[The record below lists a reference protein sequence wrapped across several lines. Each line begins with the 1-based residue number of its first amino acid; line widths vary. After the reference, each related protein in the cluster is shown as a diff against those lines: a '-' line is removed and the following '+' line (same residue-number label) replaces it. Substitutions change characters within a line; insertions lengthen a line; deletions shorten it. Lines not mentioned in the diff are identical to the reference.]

1 MLVSI
6 SRAVPSVAR
15 RLPKFNINTIRRSFV
30 GTISS
35 NKNKPKQI
43 SNDKNKTEDT
53 DVTKLMKQKFANRRR
68 DLEKSEYTYTRRSKI
83 NSPSGYQNV
92 KEQLRKCNNVKDV
105 MDIMMANKKCEDVQ
119 VGTAA
124 MSVIIQLYENSKVSA
139 VIAMQH
145 INEIWKVMNEYVVG
159 MDHVAYNE
167 YFQACSL
174 TGVEMKSPCRAQFD
188 QMIKNQVMPN
198 KITLNILLGTCRR
211 GDIKTALYYWNVIV
225 SDMKNDADAESWAEF
240 LAICAKV
247 RNVELAQQ
255 YFSTCPYKNNIFVCY
270 RMMSVYKNVGNIN
283 KVLEM
288 RSYMQQE
295 NIEMNT
301 RIYNTIID
309 AYRTAKQWQ
318 KAIHVVD
325 ESISINKW
333 NIITINL
340 LLDAKIGI
348 LKVTEDFIQ
357 RKNILRYIECEVA
370 NYYKECGQSDHLE
383 SFVYGNKMLDAYVS
397 TYRNGFGSATF
408 KECCSK
414 YNVQYWEDVDQLD
427 IPTVNL
433 FVADKD
439 LAKAILEYIF
449 KEEREIFYHLGL
461 NIMLNDNDRFRE
473 RFDAVNRQ
481 DVNSILSSLP
491 TP

>member
-1 MLVSI
+1 MFLSVPRAISLI
-6 SRAVPSVAR
+6 SRRIV
-15 RLPKFNINTIRRSFV
+15 KFNSKIRRRSFS
-30 GTISS
+30 GKIS
-35 NKNKPKQI
+35 NKK
-43 SNDKNKTEDT
+43 KTEDT
-53 DVTKLMKQKFANRRR
+53 VSDVTKSIKQKFANRKR
-68 DLEKSEYTYTRRSKI
+68 DADRSGYVYKTKSKI
-83 NSPSGYQNV
+83 QNPSGYQDIKN
-92 KEQLRKCNNVKDV
+92 QLRKCANVPDV
-105 MDIMMANKKCEDVQ
+105 MNIMMANKKCEDVQ
-119 VGTAA
+119 VGTTA
-124 MSVIIQLYENSKVSA
+124 IKTIKLLCENKKVSR

-145 INEIWKVMNEYVVG
+145 IDDIWNIMNEYVVG
-159 MDHVAYNE
+159 MDCAAYNE
-167 YFQACSL
+167 YFHACSL
-174 TGVEMKSPCRAQFD
+174 IEIDHETKSKCRVQFD
-188 QMIKNQVMPN
+188 QMIKNKIIPN
-198 KITLNILLGTCRR
+198 EITLLILLGTCRGRVGR
-211 GDIKTALYYWNVIV
+211 GDMKTALYYWKVIV
-225 SDMKNDADAESWAEF
+225 TDLQHQPVAESWAEF

-247 RNVELAQQ
+247 RDVKLAEQ
-255 YFSTCPYKNNIFVCY
+255 YFAICPYKNNVSVCH
-270 RMMSVYKNVGNIN
+270 RMISVYKSTGDID
-283 KVLEM
+283 KVLGM
-288 RSYMQQE
+288 RSYMEQHK
-295 NIEMNT
+295 IEMNIQ
-301 RIYNTIID
+301 IYNAIID
-309 AYRTAKQWQ
+309 VHRTAKQWQ

-333 NIITINL
+333 NIITINF
-340 LLDAKIGI
+340 LLDVKIGM
-348 LKVTEDFIQ
+348 LKITEDFME
-357 RKNILRYIECEVA
+357 RKNILRYIEFEVPK
-370 NYYKECGQSDHLE
+370 YYNECGESDHLE
-383 SFVYGNKMLDAYVS
+383 SFSYGNRMLDAYVS